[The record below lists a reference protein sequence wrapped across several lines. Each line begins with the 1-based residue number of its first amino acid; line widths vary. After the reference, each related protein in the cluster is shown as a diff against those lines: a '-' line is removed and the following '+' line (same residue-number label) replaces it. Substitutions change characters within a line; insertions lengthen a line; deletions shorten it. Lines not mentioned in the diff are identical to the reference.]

1 MLLTLQTQ
9 TADLRRLGM
18 LTDWEFVQHQDVM
31 VLDISQE
38 SLALIIGMITN
49 KVYSDHWSYNY
60 ATFVSSGLVSDSD
73 VKMRFLNERKIF
85 ESCEILASFVSTL
98 MHGY

>member
-49 KVYSDHWSYNY
+49 KVYSDH
-60 ATFVSSGLVSDSD
+60 
-73 VKMRFLNERKIF
+73 
-85 ESCEILASFVSTL
+85 
-98 MHGY
+98 